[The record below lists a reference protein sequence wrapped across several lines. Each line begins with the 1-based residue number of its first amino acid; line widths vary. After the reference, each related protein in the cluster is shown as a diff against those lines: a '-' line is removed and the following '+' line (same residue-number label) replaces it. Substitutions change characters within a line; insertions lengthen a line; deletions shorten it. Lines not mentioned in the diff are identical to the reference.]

1 MRARRSLFVALATS
15 IGAVL
20 ALLVPGT
27 AAASDYNIAT
37 ASNGP
42 SGNYWYYCVTDTG
55 VEGCYQP
62 YGDLFYVR
70 DTKAN
75 GQAAEVR
82 WYNNLNGAPYRQG
95 TCRNNLGS
103 GHWGVCDKDFREDS
117 TIRFGVDGVGNDAR
131 LYSPTLYA

>member
-37 ASNGP
+37 ASSGP
-42 SGNYWYYCVTDTG
+42 SGNYWYYCVTDSG

-62 YGDLFYVR
+62 YGDLVYVR

-75 GQAAEVR
+75 A
-82 WYNNLNGAPYRQG
+82 
-95 TCRNNLGS
+95 
-103 GHWGVCDKDFREDS
+103 
-117 TIRFGVDGVGNDAR
+117 
-131 LYSPTLYA
+131 